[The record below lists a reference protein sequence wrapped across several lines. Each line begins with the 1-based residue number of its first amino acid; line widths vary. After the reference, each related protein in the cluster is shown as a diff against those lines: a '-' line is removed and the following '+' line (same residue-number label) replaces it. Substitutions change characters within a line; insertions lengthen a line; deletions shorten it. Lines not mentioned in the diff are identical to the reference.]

1 MFSAYRLDGVNL
13 QGYSAWSL
21 MDNFEWLRGYT
32 VKFGLYHVDFEN
44 ENRPR
49 TARISAAYYTELITN
64 NGMPLSSEDEFV
76 YGQFPEGF
84 IWSAATSAYQV
95 RNSGCARRLLHSCCV
110 SGSRIAAADGTE
122 KSRDFRNSWKGVPGI
137 PVPEQ
142 PGFFIASNL
151 VQPAELDRL
160 S

>member
-84 IWSAATSAYQV
+84 TWSASTAAFQV
-95 RNSGCARRLLHSCCV
+95 RSVGQCTLLT
-110 SGSRIAAADGTE
+110 D
-122 KSRDFRNSWKGVPGI
+122 
-137 PVPEQ
+137 
-142 PGFFIASNL
+142 
-151 VQPAELDRL
+151 
-160 S
+160 